1 MELEWVAS
9 EKAAA
14 KRARAAQRKAAARRR
29 SGQPQSMGGGQRAS
43 ERGKQQLHRACA
55 EGDLE
60 VVRLLL
66 LDETAAMATTEQFS
80 AIMDNILE
88 ESAYFE
94 QELRHAFEKIRPSD
108 GKMQSN
114 WLILESE
121 VMFMYMVAVRAH
133 SYR

>member
-60 VVRLLL
+60 AVRLLL
-66 LDETAAMATTEQFS
+66 LDELTSLTQTNGAGKLSLMQLTRLKLSHYAAPT
-80 AIMDNILE
+80 
-88 ESAYFE
+88 
-94 QELRHAFEKIRPSD
+94 
-108 GKMQSN
+108 
-114 WLILESE
+114 
-121 VMFMYMVAVRAH
+121 V
-133 SYR
+133 